1 VDRDR
6 SLRSSATAPELR
18 PRSASILRDAVAL
31 SARLDVAAAIERL
44 EPFDPGDPVVVVHD
58 EDVEAHY
65 FVYEVRQLR
74 SLADR
79 LTKDRDPTQ
88 VRLSGC
94 LDVQAWLADPTVQ
107 LADGPPAVGT
117 RAVVLDG
124 VRVVGVAEPCRRT
137 ARNVAGYWAPTR
149 PTADRGATGGASAAS
164 SQAMTARS
172 HQPADAGTADSGDP
186 QRTIAYPRTRSPAAV
201 ATDEHFE
208 LTVGLTDLAPTGGGH
223 APIGLPTGPRR
234 FDLVVQ
240 VIAPEFAA
248 PEGVRRFLHVDLT
261 DGFDAAEVDFRL
273 VAGPVGRRQHRTL
286 EVEFS
291 YEGVPLGRAWRD
303 IEVVPAGTEAAAV
316 RPTGSGATTLHDPD
330 VARPPDVT
338 VTVTE
343 GGDDGHLVWLF
354 TTPHDVELPID
365 HQVQVSLG
373 RDNAR
378 SFAQRVLRD
387 VPRREGT
394 ALIVDVVRGAARQ
407 IAGAMPA
414 EFFAVLEAVW
424 RVVGPEGRRPT
435 LLLTSS
441 DAYVPWELASLEDD
455 WLDPALLDPRA
466 PPLLGAQVVV
476 GRWLSPL
483 PRTPRGGERPVQPPR
498 HEVTVHELAV
508 VVGDYLDSVGMRDL
522 PEARAEGRALLLRH
536 GGLALTATEEQ
547 MAGLLND
554 RLERDGEPLAV
565 QAVHFACHG
574 VVDLDNPAYNGIVL
588 NDDRQRLD
596 AMTLSGNLIG
606 RRSEPFAFV
615 NACQLGTCEEGLV
628 GNLGYAGAFINEG
641 FRGFLAPLWAVDDEV
656 ARHLAEEFYER
667 TLEGGEGVGEV
678 LRSLRCRFDMD
689 AQDDAPPSTYLAYTF
704 YGHPELVLARA

>member
-1 VDRDR
+1 MTGSRADSD
-6 SLRSSATAPELR
+6 SER
-18 PRSASILRDAVAL
+18 PRSSSILRDAVAL
-31 SARLDVAAAIERL
+31 SMRLDVAAAVARL

-58 EDVEAHY
+58 ADVEPHY

-74 SLADR
+74 ALAER
-79 LTKDRDPTQ
+79 LAKDQELDQ
-88 VRLSGC
+88 VRLNSC

-107 LADGPPAVGT
+107 LADGPPSAET

-124 VRVVGVAEPCRRT
+124 TRVVGVAEPCRRT
-137 ARNVAGYWAPTR
+137 TRSAAGYWAPSGGK
-149 PTADRGATGGASAAS
+149 AGGGAVGAGLDAR
-164 SQAMTARS
+164 AGAVTARS
-172 HQPADAGTADSGDP
+172 VQPADVGAAAS
-186 QRTIAYPRTRSPAAV
+186 QEERRSIAYPLTGSPAAV
-201 ATDEHFE
+201 VAGEPFE
-208 LTVGLTDLAPTGGGH
+208 LTVGLADAAPDAGS
-223 APIGLPTGPRR
+223 APIGLPTGPRS

-240 VIAPEFAA
+240 VIAPDFTA
-248 PEGVRRFLHVDLT
+248 PKGVRRFLHVDLT
-261 DGFDAAEVDFRL
+261 GGFDAAEAVFKL
-273 VAGPVGRRQHRTL
+273 AAGPVERRRHRTL

-303 IEVVPAGTEAAAV
+303 IEVVPAGKEAAAV
-316 RPTGSGATTLHDPD
+316 RPTGSGTTTLHDPD
-330 VARPPDVT
+330 VTRPPDLT

-354 TTPHDVELPID
+354 TTPHDVELPTD

-407 IAGAMPA
+407 IASAMPA
-414 EFFAVLEAVW
+414 EFFTVLESVW
-424 RVVGPEGRRPT
+424 RVVQPLGRRPT

-441 DAYVPWELASLEDD
+441 DAYVPWELASLEAD
-455 WLDPALLDPRA
+455 WLDPALLDPAA

-483 PRTPRGGERPVQPPR
+483 PRTPRGGERPVQPPQS
-498 HEVTVHELAV
+498 EVTVHELVV

-522 PEARAEGRALLLRH
+522 PEARAEGKALLARH
-536 GGLALTATEEQ
+536 GGVALTATEEQ
-547 MAGLLND
+547 MAQLLND
-554 RLERDGEPLAV
+554 RVERHGEPVQV

-596 AMTLSGNLIG
+596 AMTLSGNLVG
-606 RRSEPFAFV
+606 RSSEPFAFV

-628 GNLGYAGAFINEG
+628 GNLGFAGAFINEG

-656 ARHLAEEFYER
+656 ARHLAEEFYQR
-667 TLEGGEGVGEV
+667 TMEEGEGVGEV
-678 LRSLRCRFDMD
+678 LRSLRCRFDM
-689 AQDDAPPSTYLAYTF
+689 AAEQSPPASTYLAYTF
-704 YGHPELVLARA
+704 YGHPELALTRA

>member
-1 VDRDR
+1 MTPSTLPR
-6 SLRSSATAPELR
+6 ATRGPA
-18 PRSASILRDAVAL
+18 SASVLRDAVSL
-31 SARLDVAAAIERL
+31 SIRLDVATAVARL
-44 EPFDPGDPVVVVHD
+44 EPFDPGDPVVVVDD
-58 EDVEAHY
+58 EDVETRY

-74 SLADR
+74 SVAERLA
-79 LTKDRDPTQ
+79 KDLGPT
-88 VRLSGC
+88 RSTLRHG

-107 LADGPPAVGT
+107 LADGPPVAGT

-124 VRVVGVAEPCRRT
+124 TRVVGVAEPCRRT
-137 ARNVAGYWAPTR
+137 TRSAAGYWAPSGTR
-149 PTADRGATGGASAAS
+149 AGGASVASTGAALDHDRPTTIDPAAS
-164 SQAMTARS
+164 
-172 HQPADAGTADSGDP
+172 ADEDRP
-186 QRTIAYPRTRSPAAV
+186 VAYPRTRSPAAV
-201 ATDEHFE
+201 VAGEPFQ
-208 LTVGLTDLAPTGGGH
+208 LTVGLSDVAPAGAGH
-223 APIGLPTGPRR
+223 APIGLPTGPRT

-240 VIAPEFAA
+240 VIAPDFAA
-248 PEGVRRFLHVDLT
+248 PAGIRRLLHVDRT
-261 DGFDAAEVDFRL
+261 AGFDAAEVAFEL
-273 VAGPVGRRQHRTL
+273 VAGPADRRRHRTL

-303 IEVVPAGTEAAAV
+303 IEVVAAGTEAAAV

-330 VARPPDVT
+330 VAWTPDLT

-343 GGDDGHLVWLF
+343 GSDDGQLVWLF
-354 TTPHDVELPID
+354 TTPHDVELPTD

-424 RVVGPEGRRPT
+424 RVVSPEGRRPT

-455 WLDPALLDPRA
+455 WLDPALLDPGA
-466 PPLLGAQVVV
+466 PPLLGAQAVV

-522 PEARAEGRALLLRH
+522 PEARAEGKALLLRH
-536 GGLALTATEEQ
+536 GGLAMTATEDQ
-547 MAGLLND
+547 MARLLND
-554 RLERDGEPLAV
+554 RLERDGESVGV

-689 AQDDAPPSTYLAYTF
+689 AEDDPPPSTYLAYTF

>member
-1 VDRDR
+1 VDDG
-6 SLRSSATAPELR
+6 APAGAEGR
-18 PRSASILRDAVAL
+18 RRSARILRDAVTL
-31 SARLDVAAAIERL
+31 STQLDLAAAVERL

-58 EDVEAHY
+58 EDRETHY

-74 SLADR
+74 ALAER
-79 LTKDRDPTQ
+79 LAKDRELDQ

-94 LDVQAWLADPTVQ
+94 LDVQTWLADPVAQ
-107 LADGPPAVGT
+107 LADGPLAAET

-124 VRVVGVAEPCRRT
+124 TRVVGVAEPCRRT
-137 ARNVAGYWAPTR
+137 TRSASGYWAPSGAKAAGVAVGAGPDASFGAGTVR
-149 PTADRGATGGASAAS
+149 SELPATAGGAVSNDEP
-164 SQAMTARS
+164 RS
-172 HQPADAGTADSGDP
+172 
-186 QRTIAYPRTRSPAAV
+186 IAYPRTRAPTAV
-201 ATDEHFE
+201 VTGEPFE
-208 LTVGLTDLAPTGGGH
+208 LVVGLADVAPDAGS
-223 APIGLPTGPRR
+223 APIGLPAGLRT

-240 VIAPEFAA
+240 VIAPDFTA

-261 DGFDAAEVDFRL
+261 QGFDAAEVDFQL
-273 VAGPVGRRQHRTL
+273 VAGPVERRDHRTL

-316 RPTGSGATTLHDPD
+316 RPTASGATTLHDPD
-330 VARPPDVT
+330 VARPPDLT

-343 GGDDGHLVWLF
+343 GADDGHLVWLF
-354 TTPHDVELPID
+354 TTPHDIALPTD

-414 EFFAVLEAVW
+414 EFFTVLESVW
-424 RVVGPEGRRPT
+424 HVVQPEGRRPT

-441 DAYVPWELASLEDD
+441 DAYVPWELASLEAD
-455 WLDPALLDPRA
+455 WLDPALLDPAA

-498 HEVTVHELAV
+498 TEVTVHELVV

-522 PEARAEGRALLLRH
+522 PEARAEGKALLARH
-536 GGLALTATEEQ
+536 GGVALTATEEQ
-547 MAGLLND
+547 MARLLND
-554 RLERDGEPLAV
+554 RLERDGKPVRV

-596 AMTLSGNLIG
+596 AMTLSGNLVG
-606 RRSEPFAFV
+606 RSSEPFAFV

-628 GNLGYAGAFINEG
+628 GNLGFAGAFINEG

-656 ARHLAEEFYER
+656 ARHLAEEFYQR
-667 TLEGGEGVGEV
+667 TMEEGEGVGEV
-678 LRSLRCRFDMD
+678 LRSLRCRFDLT
-689 AQDDAPPSTYLAYTF
+689 AEQPPPASTYLAYTF
-704 YGHPELVLARA
+704 YGHPELVLTRT